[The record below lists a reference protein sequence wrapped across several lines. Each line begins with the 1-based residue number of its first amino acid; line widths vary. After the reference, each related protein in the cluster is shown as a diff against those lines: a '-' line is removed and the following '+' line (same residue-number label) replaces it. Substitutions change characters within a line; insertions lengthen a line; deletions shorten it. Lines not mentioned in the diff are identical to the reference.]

1 MANYLSLL
9 KKADKKLKKQYDK
22 SKREHD
28 LLEVFFQMKN
38 TSEIRD
44 YSPSDV
50 LAACEYFIATAETRE
65 RNSKS
70 ADSFVSSL
78 VKKPRMRTRRLF

>member
-1 MANYLSLL
+1 MANYLNLL
-9 KKADKKLKKQYDK
+9 KKADRKLKKQYGK

-28 LLEVFFQMKN
+28 LLEVFFQMKS
-38 TSEIRD
+38 TSEIRE

-50 LAACEYFIATAETRE
+50 LAACEYFVATAEARE
-65 RNSKS
+65 RKSKS
-70 ADSFVSSL
+70 AGLFISSL